1 MRSCSTV
8 YFVFKM
14 KIQEECCNVHNAQLL
29 PWCYQLLPRHLH
41 KMDLCN
47 LTSLLPSILH
57 KSSLC
62 YSILIAKHITLVPTC
77 VSSKAFTLVNSI
89 LQLYYTILIAYILL
103 LAPILAL
110 PDDSKPVA
118 RFYPWRQQLGPSLQW
133 ESSLGVTSR
142 FQVCCMIS
150 PLALHYGRYTMTP
163 SQSINAHNP
172 SQT

>member
-1 MRSCSTV
+1 MFLGNNWFCRHQHSSPLLTSELSLCFESWNLRANMMRSCSTV

-41 KMDLCN
+41 KMDQCN

-118 RFYPWRQQLGPSLQW
+118 RFYPWR
-133 ESSLGVTSR
+133 
-142 FQVCCMIS
+142 
-150 PLALHYGRYTMTP
+150 
-163 SQSINAHNP
+163 
-172 SQT
+172 